1 MNCDH
6 KRIKKNYPFGKKSKP
21 TMFCKQCD
29 EVITPHDLMLKRG
42 ERVGRRIPVRKRPST
57 VRRIRR

>member
-6 KRIKKNYPFGKKSKP
+6 RKIKKNYPFGKKSKP
-21 TMFCKQCD
+21 TMFCRQCG
-29 EVITPHDLMLKRG
+29 EVVTPHDLISKRMAKK
-42 ERVGRRIPVRKRPST
+42 RVPIRKRPST

>member
-6 KRIKKNYPFGKKSKP
+6 RRIKKNYPFGKKSKP
-21 TMFCKQCD
+21 RMFCLDCNN
-29 EVITPHDLMLKRG
+29 VITPHDLMLNRMEKKKKR
-42 ERVGRRIPVRKRPST
+42 VPIRKRPST